1 MGCQSGFHI
10 GGLGASQNGH
20 GPGPWVI
27 SIYVKARHINT
38 RSHDRALPAFRDRT
52 VTKLKNGESVPLSIL
67 DRAILDRD
75 SIRPDASFALF
86 WCIA

>member
-1 MGCQSGFHI
+1 
-10 GGLGASQNGH
+10 
-20 GPGPWVI
+20 
-27 SIYVKARHINT
+27 
-38 RSHDRALPAFRDRT
+38 
-52 VTKLKNGESVPLSIL
+52 VTKLKNGESVPLSILDRAILDRAILDRAIL